1 MQEIQIQNLQPIKL
15 PHLPESPLVSVLVPN
30 YNYAKYIG
38 ETLDSAIRQTYP
50 HYEVIVCDDGST
62 DNSCEVIEAYV
73 QKDLRIQ
80 LIRKPNGGV
89 GSALNT
95 AYNRIKGQIICIL
108 DADDVW
114 MDNKLYK
121 IVEAFKEAPS
131 SGFVIHNVIPVD
143 ANGNEIARKPLLSTM
158 ASGWMAQS
166 ALENGGFIDDLPP
179 ASALCF
185 RREVTDCIFPLN
197 EAFVRNADALVRNFA
212 LFLSTI
218 VPVQEVLSKYR
229 LHGSNLT
236 FVQALSADYLE
247 REMNVAEQINLEVK
261 SFLSEFYGPDIAA
274 RLTSIKSRQT
284 YCHNRYMVAR
294 LKKASK
300 SERREAHQ
308 QLINHPQFSWSGV
321 EGWLMKN
328 GEYLP
333 DSLFVLCFNQ
343 IYGNG
348 LLKRLIKFIRKQRA
362 VLQNSSG

>member
-1 MQEIQIQNLQPIKL
+1 MQEIQAQNLQPIKL
-15 PHLPESPLVSVLVPN
+15 SQLPESPLVSVLVPN

-38 ETLDSAIRQTYP
+38 ETLDSAIHQTYP

-62 DNSCEVIEAYV
+62 DNSCEVIETYL
-73 QKDLRIQ
+73 QKDSRIK

-89 GSALNT
+89 GSALNK
-95 AYNRIKGQIICIL
+95 AYKESKGQIICIL

-114 MDNKLYK
+114 MDNKLSK
-121 IVEAFKEAPS
+121 IVEAFKAEPS

-143 ANGNEIARKPLLSTM
+143 ANGNVIERKPLVSSM
-158 ASGWMAQS
+158 PSGWVAPS

-218 VPVQEVLSKYR
+218 VPVQDVLSKYR

-236 FVQALSADYLE
+236 FVQSLSADYIE
-247 REMNVAEQINLEVK
+247 REMKVAEQINLEIK
-261 SFLSEFYGPDIAA
+261 RFLNNFYGVDIAV
-274 RLTSIKSRQT
+274 RLTSIQSRQI
-284 YCHNRYMVAR
+284 YCHNRYIVAR
-294 LKKASK
+294 LKKSSK

-308 QLINHPQFSWSGV
+308 QLINHPQFSWTGL
-321 EGWLMKN
+321 EGWLLKW

-333 DSLFVLCFNQ
+333 DSVFIMLFNQ
-343 IYGNG
+343 VYGSG
-348 LLKRLIKFIRKQRA
+348 WLKSTVRLIRNQFTVNQIVA
-362 VLQNSSG
+362 N

>member
-1 MQEIQIQNLQPIKL
+1 MQELQTQNLQPIKL
-15 PHLPESPLVSVLVPN
+15 SQLPESPLVSVLVPN
-30 YNYAKYIG
+30 YNYAKYVG
-38 ETLDSAIRQTYP
+38 ETLDSAIRQTYS

-62 DNSCEVIEAYV
+62 DQSCEIIEAYL
-73 QKDLRIQ
+73 QKDSRIK

-95 AYNRIKGQIICIL
+95 AYQESKGQIICIL

-121 IVEAFKEAPS
+121 IVEAFKAEPS
-131 SGFVIHNVIPVD
+131 SGFAIHNVIPVD
-143 ANGNEIARKPLLSTM
+143 ANGNVIERKPLLSSM
-158 ASGWMAQS
+158 ASGWMAIS

-212 LFLSTI
+212 LFLSSI
-218 VPVQEVLSKYR
+218 VPVKDVLSKYR

-236 FVQALSADYLE
+236 FVQSLSADYLE
-247 REMNVAEQINLEVK
+247 REMNVAEQINLEIK
-261 SFLSEFYGPDIAA
+261 HFLSEFYGPDIAT
-274 RLTSIKSRQT
+274 RLTSIKSRQI
-284 YCHNRYMVAR
+284 YCHNRYIVAR

-321 EGWLMKN
+321 EGWLLKK

-333 DSLFVLCFNQ
+333 DSVFALCFNQ

-348 LLKRLIKFIRKQRA
+348 WLKRLVKFIRKQRA
-362 VLQNSSG
+362 VGQNSSA